1 MSTPPDQ
8 SARNEGSAPASATAR
23 GRFLAHMRAAD
34 SYGLVLIFIIV
45 SYALAVSLHGK
56 WAQSVV
62 LFAQIVTV
70 WFALRTSDARRRVL
84 MLAGGLLLVAGV
96 VAIIG
101 LFTGTAHHPLTLV
114 FVVSCLLYT
123 IAPISIVRHIAFRPQ
138 VDQETM
144 LGALCA
150 YLFIG
155 MAFAFT

>member
-1 MSTPPDQ
+1 GRPATGRRPRRERDRSTAHHRLRSMSTPPDQ

-45 SYALAVSLHGK
+45 SYAMAVSLHGK

-70 WFALRTSDARRRVL
+70 WFALRASDARRRVL
-84 MLAGGLLLVAGV
+84 MLPGGLLLVAGV

-114 FVVSCLLYT
+114 FVVSC
-123 IAPISIVRHIAFRPQ
+123 
-138 VDQETM
+138 
-144 LGALCA
+144 
-150 YLFIG
+150 
-155 MAFAFT
+155 